1 MSGSGHTTVPSGR
14 EDLSFS
20 DPRPRLVPGL
30 TIAHSYLQP
39 DRIGECCPI
48 DPHAPGPY
56 IFGSER
62 EGSAPRAH
70 FLQIRAGEIID
81 GGPLTGKNLS
91 RDQFRAE
98 AEGDS
103 VRIENTGEA
112 TLSCNFTEVQKGQV
126 FRVHAGDVLHL
137 HHNCVL
143 LVGQVPV
150 SLPPP
155 NHRLLPLHS
164 FGEPDVMGITGESW
178 RAWELRRLI
187 LAAVATGRHVFIL
200 GPTGTGK
207 ELVARAIHR
216 MSHRFKAPFIA
227 ANGAAFSS
235 EITAYLLFGNRKDAP
250 NVGSPASLGFFGQ
263 AGAGVFFL
271 DEIGEMGPA
280 LQAALLRALESG
292 YTRIGE
298 SHETAT
304 ECLVICATNRAASFI
319 KEDVLTRL
327 GVTLTTLSLDQ
338 RREDLALILRA
349 MLLVRARK
357 GPQAAAFA
365 KQYVRRDSRGWE
377 HVPLHSSLILGL
389 LRSPLSGNVREMDR
403 ILTESIMAAEGELPL
418 RWPASR
424 PFPDAVPLDV
434 PTEAPPPSVNDL
446 LAGLGGRVP
455 DPARARVVE
464 ALTVSGGNIGK
475 AARYLRLTPRDLYR
489 LREKGTGLLDPQD
502 PDKKE

>member
-1 MSGSGHTTVPSGR
+1 MLGSGNTTAPSGR
-14 EDLSFS
+14 EDLLFS
-20 DPRPRLVPGL
+20 DPRPRLVPGI

-48 DPHAPGPY
+48 DPHAPGPT

-62 EGSAPRAH
+62 EGTPPRAH
-70 FLQIRAGEIID
+70 FLQIRASEIID

-103 VRIENTGEA
+103 LRIENTGEA
-112 TLSCNFTEVQKGQV
+112 ILSCNLTEVPKGTV
-126 FRVHAGDVLHL
+126 FMARAGDVLHL

-143 LVGQVPV
+143 LVGYAPV
-150 SLPPP
+150 SLPAP
-155 NHRLLPLHS
+155 NDRLLPLHS
-164 FGEPDVMGITGESW
+164 FGEHDVLGITGESW
-178 RAWELRRLI
+178 RAWELRRMI

-216 MSHRFKAPFIA
+216 MSHRFKAPFVA

-235 EITAYLLFGNRKDAP
+235 EITAYQLFGNRKDAP

-271 DEIGEMGPA
+271 DEIGEMAPS
-280 LQAALLRALESG
+280 LQAALLRALEGG

-298 SHETAT
+298 AHETPT

-327 GVTLTTLSLDQ
+327 GVTLTTLSLDH
-338 RREDLALILRA
+338 RREDIALIVRA

-377 HVPLHSSLILGL
+377 HVPVHSSLILGL
-389 LRSPLSGNVREMDR
+389 LRSPLQGNVRELDN

-424 PFPDAVPLDV
+424 PFPAAVPLAI
-434 PTEAPPPSVNDL
+434 PTQPAPPSIDDV
-446 LAGLGGRVP
+446 LAGLDGGRP
-455 DPARARVVE
+455 SPSRARVKE
-464 ALTVSGGNIGK
+464 ALDMHGGNIGRT
-475 AARYLRLTPRDLYR
+475 AAYLRVTPRDLYR
-489 LREKGTGLLDPQD
+489 LREKYGLLDPED
-502 PDKKE
+502 PEKKD